1 VAGREAKVSP
11 AKWSADV
18 SSGNF
23 QSIQV
28 DAFREHVYVHAP
40 TEHAQ
45 TEMVAVPLLIA
56 AKWKLQRT
64 NSTRSSTKK
73 RRIRHAPSGVGSG

>member
-1 VAGREAKVSP
+1 MFQ
-11 AKWSADV
+11 
-18 SSGNF
+18 SGNF

-45 TEMVAVPLLIA
+45 TEMVAVPLLIV

>member
-1 VAGREAKVSP
+1 MFQ
-11 AKWSADV
+11 
-18 SSGNF
+18 SGNF

-56 AKWKLQRT
+56 PNGSYGALIQPEVQRKSAAFVMHLQVLEADET
-64 NSTRSSTKK
+64 LC
-73 RRIRHAPSGVGSG
+73 